1 MKPQN
6 IAIAFAAT
14 FVLTAYPALAG
25 RATGTVDGYTFDVA
39 LDCSG
44 WEGEYM
50 SATTTGAD
58 VNVHLDVT
66 LFTGQGRLAV
76 TYKPA
81 DRRYQLLFRVDGP
94 AETLEVSGTF
104 SNRETGESYD
114 AQVSV
119 DCTE

>member
-1 MKPQN
+1 MKPQS
-6 IAIAFAAT
+6 IAIAFTSAC
-14 FVLTAYPALAG
+14 VLTAHPAFAG
-25 RATGTVDGYTFDVA
+25 RAVGTVDGNAFDLE
-39 LDCSG
+39 LDCSS

-81 DRRYQLLFRVDGP
+81 DKRYQLLFPVDGP
-94 AETLEVSGTF
+94 AEALEVSRTF
-104 SNRETGESYD
+104 SNRETGTSYD
-114 AQVSV
+114 AQVLV